1 MSNVP
6 AVVET
11 ALEQTVQHITFY
23 VGDEV
28 FGVDI
33 MCVEEI
39 ITPKK
44 PTAIPR
50 TPEYFLGII
59 NLRGEVISILDMR
72 RRFQME
78 PKEID
83 ENSRVIVIYSNGCKL
98 GMLVDRIS
106 RIITLSTAQV
116 QGASKFVSGE
126 KQKYISG
133 SYRTDDEEILLML
146 DHEALVDEEDF
157 YIHQEV
163 KAASDHLTP
172 AEETQ
177 FEVSP
182 EIFLVGFS
190 IGRER
195 FAIESLQVEEIIQM
209 PEITPVPEMDSF
221 VEGIF
226 HLRESVIPVI
236 RLGERMLVKG
246 KTEVQ
251 DCPVI
256 IVRIEGIKVGL
267 IVDMITEVYLI
278 KENEITDPPITLNP
292 KQLEQLRGVI
302 KLERE
307 DKTHIVM
314 LLKLEKLFSFEETD
328 HLKDLEESTNELV
341 EEEEDREEEV
351 PILEFML
358 AGEKYAIEVY
368 HTNEIIPLREI
379 VPVPKSPEFVRG
391 VINLRGDVISVV
403 DLPLLVENDGYQ
415 FTDDTKILIVDTGVE
430 TAGLIVEKVVGI
442 RKVLL
447 STFEPP
453 SELLSQ
459 RGNVFIRGMS
469 KDEETDDIVVLMDIT
484 NTLAQAQG
492 ADASEGN
499 SDALLG
505 VAAELEQ
512 LQAEDQAFGQ
522 D

>member
-11 ALEQTVQHITFY
+11 AIESQVQQITFY
-23 VGDEV
+23 VGEEV

-50 TPEYFLGII
+50 TPAYFMGII
-59 NLRGEVISILDMR
+59 NLRGEVISIIDMR

-78 PKEID
+78 PKGQD
-83 ENSRVIVIYSNGCKL
+83 EQSRVIVIYSQGCKL
-98 GMLVDRIS
+98 GMLVDSIS
-106 RIITLSTAQV
+106 RIVTLNNSSI
-116 QGASKFVSGE
+116 QGASKFVSSE

-133 SYRTDDEEILLML
+133 SYRLDDDEILLLL
-146 DHEALVDEEDF
+146 DHEALIDEEDF
-157 YIHQEV
+157 YIHHEV
-163 KAASDHLTP
+163 TAANEHLKAK
-172 AEETQ
+172 EEVVV
-177 FEVSP
+177 EVSP
-182 EIFLVGFS
+182 ELFLVGFA

-195 FAIESLQVEEIIQM
+195 FAIQSIQVEEIIQM

-236 RLGERMLVKG
+236 RLGQRMAVKSQ
-246 KTEVQ
+246 KEIEEP
-251 DCPVI
+251 PVI

-278 KENEITDPPITLNP
+278 KESEITEPPITLNA
-292 KQLEQLRGVI
+292 KQLDQLRGVI

-307 DKTHIVM
+307 GKTQIVM
-314 LLKLEKLFSFEETD
+314 LLKLEKLFSFEEQD
-328 HLKDLEESTNELV
+328 QLKDLEDSQV
-341 EEEEDREEEV
+341 EIEDEGEREEEV

-358 AGEKYAIEVY
+358 AGEKYAIEVA
-368 HTNEIIPLREI
+368 TANEIIPVREV
-379 VPVPKSPEFVRG
+379 VPVPKSPEFIRG

-403 DLPLLVENDGYQ
+403 DLPLLVENVGYE
-415 FTDDTKILIVDTGVE
+415 FTPDTKILIVDTGAEV
-430 TAGLIVEKVVGI
+430 AGLVVEKVVGI

-459 RGNVFIRGMS
+459 RGNIFIRGMS
-469 KDEETDDIVVLMDIT
+469 KDVGSDDIVVLMDLN
-484 NTLAQAQG
+484 NTLIQAQG
-492 ADASEGN
+492 LGADGSG

-505 VAAELEQ
+505 VQAELEQ
-512 LQAEDQAFGQ
+512 LEAEERRQIGHG
-522 D
+522 